1 MTTSVRAAFAG
12 VAAARP
18 CLDPGHH
25 PLISVVVAS
34 RRGLPPALNGA
45 GGTSPPRLSYR
56 TAPVAS
62 GAGRRARRESAAALA
77 AAKAAAARPP
87 LTGVGMPSPSAPPSV
102 LAEAPTTATTVGA
115 DGDDDDTLA
124 EVASFVIDD
133 DEAGQRLDKILA
145 ARFPGQSRS
154 YYQSLLAGGHVSLTE
169 ASSSAGGAATSV
181 VPRKATKVRA
191 GDAVRVVLV
200 ATAADLPL
208 VPEDLPL
215 DILYEDEHVVAVNKP
230 AGLVV
235 HPAPGNWTGTLV
247 HALAFRY
254 KGLLAMADTAPL
266 PSGGN
271 TDGCGET
278 DVDAGDDFGE
288 WTSMHAASLA
298 AKRPGLVHR
307 LDKGTSGV
315 MIAALTPEAHRGLV
329 SAFSGRRVHKQY
341 VAITAGSAAGAGC
354 VSAELTDPIGRHPT
368 ERTKMAVVSVAD
380 GGRPAHTLVENLASD
395 DGGVLHVARVTIA
408 TGRTHQIRV
417 HTAAMRAPVLGDGLY
432 GSAEVNYRFR
442 TAAPRPMLH
451 ASALD
456 VDHPVTGA
464 RLELRAPLPAD
475 MAHLL
480 RSRIYPTFEAE
491 QPEWAVGGGT
501 PNPAAS
507 ATAAAAA
514 AAATGTTNAT
524 TDTTASNSGKP

>member
-1 MTTSVRAAFAG
+1 MRAAFAG

-18 CLDPGHH
+18 WLHPVRH
-25 PLISVVVAS
+25 PLSPAAVVAS
-34 RRGLPPALNGA
+34 RRALPPALGDAGA
-45 GGTSPPRLSYR
+45 TPLPRHSSR
-56 TAPVAS
+56 SVPIAS

-77 AAKAAAARPP
+77 AANAAAAGPP
-87 LTGVGMPSPSAPPSV
+87 LTGVGLPPSPTPPSV
-102 LAEAPTTATTVGA
+102 AVRAATAAAAVGA

-124 EVASFVIDD
+124 EVATFVVDD
-133 DEAGQRLDKILA
+133 DEAGQRLDKVLA

-154 YYQSLLAGGHVSLTE
+154 YYQSLLADGHVTLTE
-169 ASSSAGGAATSV
+169 AASSAGAAVPAT
-181 VPRKATKVRA
+181 VPRKATKARA
-191 GDAVRVVLV
+191 GDAVRVVLA

-254 KGLLAMADTAPL
+254 EGILAMADTTPPPPAG
-266 PSGGN
+266 SAHGS
-271 TDGCGET
+271 DGA
-278 DVDAGDDFGE
+278 DADADDGSGE
-288 WTSMHAASLA
+288 WSSAHAASLA

-329 SAFSGRRVHKQY
+329 DAFSGRRVHKQY

-354 VSAELTDPIGRHPT
+354 VSAELADPIGRHPT
-368 ERTKMAVVSVAD
+368 ERTKMAVVAVAE
-380 GGRPAHTLVENLASD
+380 GGRPAHTLVENIASD

-417 HTAAMRAPVLGDGLY
+417 HAAAARAPVLGDGLH
-432 GSAEVNYRFR
+432 GSAEVNRRFHS
-442 TAAPRPMLH
+442 AAPRPMLH
-451 ASALD
+451 AAALG

-475 MAHLL
+475 MAYLL
-480 RSRIYPTFEAE
+480 RSRIYPTFEEE

-501 PNPAAS
+501 PNPS
-507 ATAAAAA
+507 ATT
-514 AAATGTTNAT
+514 ATSAT
-524 TDTTASNSGKP
+524 PSSDSGGP

>member
-18 CLDPGHH
+18 WLDLVRH
-25 PLISVVVAS
+25 PLSSAVVAS
-34 RRGLPPALNGA
+34 RRSLPPALNCA
-45 GGTSPPRLSYR
+45 GGAPPPRHSYW
-56 TAPVAS
+56 TTPVAS

-77 AAKAAAARPP
+77 AANAAAAGPP
-87 LTGVGMPSPSAPPSV
+87 LTGVGLPSPPAPPSIM
-102 LAEAPTTATTVGA
+102 AEATTAATAVGA
-115 DGDDDDTLA
+115 DGDDEDTLA
-124 EVASFVIDD
+124 EVATFVIDD

-145 ARFPGQSRS
+145 TRFRGQSRS
-154 YYQSLLAGGHVSLTE
+154 YYQSLLADGHVSLIE
-169 ASSSAGGAATSV
+169 AASSVGAAVAPV
-181 VPRKATKVRA
+181 VPRKATKARA
-191 GDAVRVVLV
+191 GDTVRVVLT

-254 KGLLAMADTAPL
+254 KSLLAMADMAP
-266 PSGGN
+266 PPHGDRASGSGGA
-271 TDGCGET
+271 DA
-278 DVDAGDDFGE
+278 DAGDDSGE
-288 WTSMHAASLA
+288 WTSAHAASLA

-315 MIAALTPEAHRGLV
+315 IIAALTPEAHRGLV
-329 SAFSGRRVHKQY
+329 AAFSGRHVHKQY
-341 VAITAGSAAGAGC
+341 VAITAGSAAGVGC

-368 ERTKMAVVSVAD
+368 ERTKMAVVAVAD

-432 GSAEVNYRFR
+432 GSAEVNRRFR

-451 ASALD
+451 AAALD
-456 VDHPVTGA
+456 VDHPVTGV

-480 RSRIYPTFEAE
+480 RSRIYPTFEVE

-501 PNPAAS
+501 PNPAAPAAPATP
-507 ATAAAAA
+507 ATA
-514 AAATGTTNAT
+514 NAMS
-524 TDTTASNSGKP
+524 DTTTSNGGEP

>member
-18 CLDPGHH
+18 LVH
-25 PLISVVVAS
+25 PVRHPFSSAAVVPS
-34 RRGLPPALNGA
+34 RRALPKALGGA
-45 GGTSPPRLSYR
+45 GGTPLPRHSSWSV
-56 TAPVAS
+56 PIAS

-77 AAKAAAARPP
+77 AANAAAGGPP
-87 LTGVGMPSPSAPPSV
+87 LTGVLPPLPSPPSV
-102 LAEAPTTATTVGA
+102 AAVAAATATAVRP

-124 EVASFVIDD
+124 EVATFVVDD
-133 DEAGQRLDKILA
+133 DEAGQRLDKVLA
-145 ARFPGQSRS
+145 TRFPGQSRS
-154 YYQSLLAGGHVSLTE
+154 YYQSLLADGHVTLTE
-169 ASSSAGGAATSV
+169 AALSAGVATAAT
-181 VPRKATKVRA
+181 VPRKATKARA
-191 GDAVRVVLV
+191 GDAVRVVLA

-254 KGLLAMADTAPL
+254 KGLLAMADTAPS
-266 PSGGN
+266 PPTGG
-271 TDGCGET
+271 T
-278 DVDAGDDFGE
+278 DAGDGADADAGDGSGE
-288 WTSMHAASLA
+288 WSSALAASLA

-329 SAFSGRRVHKQY
+329 DAFSGRRVHKQY
-341 VAITAGSAAGAGC
+341 VAITAGSAAGVGC
-354 VSAELTDPIGRHPT
+354 VSAELADPIGRHPT
-368 ERTKMAVVSVAD
+368 ERTKMAVVAVAD
-380 GGRPAHTLVENLASD
+380 GGRPAHTLVENIASD

-417 HTAAMRAPVLGDGLY
+417 HTAAARAPVLGDGLY
-432 GSAEVNYRFR
+432 GSAEVNRRFHS
-442 TAAPRPMLH
+442 AAPRPMLH
-451 ASALD
+451 AAALS

-480 RSRIYPTFEAE
+480 RSRIYPTFEGE

-501 PNPAAS
+501 PNPAA
-507 ATAAAAA
+507 ATP
-514 AAATGTTNAT
+514 TTPT
-524 TDTTASNSGKP
+524 STSDNSGP

>member
-18 CLDPGHH
+18 WLRPARH
-25 PLISVVVAS
+25 PLSSALVAS
-34 RRGLPPALNGA
+34 GRALPPALGGG
-45 GGTSPPRLSYR
+45 GGTPPPRRSSR
-56 TAPVAS
+56 SVPVAS

-77 AAKAAAARPP
+77 AANAAAGGPP
-87 LTGVGMPSPSAPPSV
+87 LTGVGLPPPPAPASV
-102 LAEAPTTATTVGA
+102 TAGATTTAPSVGA

-124 EVASFVIDD
+124 EVATFVVDD
-133 DEAGQRLDKILA
+133 DEAGQRLDKVLA

-154 YYQSLLAGGHVSLTE
+154 YYQSLLADGHVTLTE
-169 ASSSAGGAATSV
+169 AASSAGAAAAV
-181 VPRKATKVRA
+181 AAVPRKATKARA
-191 GDAVRVVLV
+191 GDAVRVVLA

-247 HALAFRY
+247 HALAFHY
-254 KGLLAMADTAPL
+254 KGLLTMADTAP
-266 PSGGN
+266 PPPGGSA
-271 TDGCGET
+271 DGG
-278 DVDAGDDFGE
+278 DGADADADADGGSGE
-288 WTSMHAASLA
+288 WSSAHAASLA

-329 SAFSGRRVHKQY
+329 DAFSGRRVLKQY
-341 VAITAGSAAGAGC
+341 VAITAGSATGAGC

-368 ERTKMAVVSVAD
+368 ERTKMAVVAVAD
-380 GGRPAHTLVENLASD
+380 GGRPAHTLVENIASD

-417 HTAAMRAPVLGDGLY
+417 HAAAARAPVLGDGLY
-432 GSAEVNYRFR
+432 GSAEVNRRFHS
-442 TAAPRPMLH
+442 AAPRPMLH
-451 ASALD
+451 AAALG

-464 RLELRAPLPAD
+464 RLELRAPLPPD

-491 QPEWAVGGGT
+491 QPEWATGGGT
-501 PNPAAS
+501 PNPTA
-507 ATAAAAA
+507 ATA
-514 AAATGTTNAT
+514 TTAT
-524 TDTTASNSGKP
+524 TATTASDSSGP